1 MVHNSCND
9 HWNVLV
15 FILVI
20 YCQHGKISHSISGL
34 IFFWNLYLQIICL
47 SFPENRLPLWIEFL
61 EIWCFASGCGYI
73 YEQHESGLSSHGGL
87 EFESKKCS
95 FTNLISS
102 TKLSEI
108 WCFKVILK
116 YPEICSNLERKLL
129 SQKVF
134 LLLSD
139 FFFHNCSVGLHCI
152 QMKKRQVWASSARV
166 PPRSS
171 LVNKKMPDPSLSR
184 VNFRPTVLELNQ
196 RRKLYN
202 LSLSF

>member
-1 MVHNSCND
+1 MGR
-9 HWNVLV
+9 
-15 FILVI
+15 
-20 YCQHGKISHSISGL
+20 YSISGL

-47 SFPENRLPLWIEFL
+47 SFPEDRLPLWIEFL
-61 EIWCFASGCGYI
+61 EIWRLASGCGYI
-73 YEQHESGLSSHGGL
+73 YEQHESGLSFHGEL
-87 EFESKKCS
+87 EFDSKKYS

-108 WCFKVILK
+108 GCFKVILK

-134 LLLSD
+134 LLLID
-139 FFFHNCSVGLHCI
+139 FFFHNCSVGLHYI
-152 QMKKRQVWASSARV
+152 QMKKTQVWASSARV
-166 PPRSS
+166 PDRSS
-171 LVNKKMPDPSLSR
+171 LENKKMPDPSMSR